1 MEEQQRK
8 NLQRLEFDKVREA
21 LAAHAET
28 DSGREQARS
37 ITPTSDASEAR
48 RRLRETAE
56 ARALLRTKGHLSLA
70 GVRDVR
76 TTVRRAALG
85 GTLEPSELLDVRGTL
100 AVARALH
107 TMVLG
112 QESDLPALS
121 AIVREMAPQ
130 QGLEQ
135 DIERAIS
142 PQGQVKDDASPLL
155 SRLRKDVRGAHAQLC
170 DRLGEIVSS
179 PLGQKVLQEPL
190 ITSREERL
198 VLPVK
203 TEHRN
208 QLPGLV
214 HDISDSGATVF
225 IEPLEA
231 VELGNAWREMRI
243 AERREVERVLGELSA
258 AVGDRAPDIERT
270 VERLAHVDLALAK
283 ARYANALQATEPEIV
298 GEGEPYLRLRDAR
311 HPLLKGRVVPVSVDI
326 GQGYTALL
334 VTGPNTGGKT
344 VALKT
349 VGLLT
354 VMAMAGLH
362 IPAGDES
369 VVYAFDSVYADIGD
383 EQSIEQSLS
392 TFSSHM
398 GNIVH
403 VLRDATSRS
412 LVLLD
417 EMGAGT
423 DPLEGSALARAVLSE
438 LVRRRTLT
446 LATTHHGELKA
457 FAHVTPGM
465 KNASVDFDPET
476 LAPTY
481 KLTIGLPGSSNA
493 LAIAERLGLERR
505 LLDEARG
512 FISPGQLE
520 VDSLLTQIRRERDTL
535 VAERRAAESARMD
548 AERQRQELAAE
559 RERLEDRK
567 ADILEEAGREV
578 RGRAEEMDKRLDRAA
593 RALDDVAAEREASH
607 TVARDALKETVKKAS
622 AEVKAVRREVAG
634 PAWSPPEP
642 SRRPSTEGGP
652 LRRGDTV
659 RVRGLS
665 QRAEVLSDVDAEGKV
680 EVQAGALK
688 LRVPVRDV
696 VGRDE
701 PSVRPAAVRVPSP
714 PPGEGVGPELM
725 LHGMRVEPALAKLD
739 QYLNDA
745 ALTHLSRVVV
755 VHGKGTGALR
765 QAVREYL
772 KGHPLVTAYA
782 SAPPESGGDGA
793 TVVELAG

>member
-1 MEEQQRK
+1 
-8 NLQRLEFDKVREA
+8 
-21 LAAHAET
+21 
-28 DSGREQARS
+28 
-37 ITPTSDASEAR
+37 
-48 RRLRETAE
+48 
-56 ARALLRTKGHLSLA
+56 
-70 GVRDVR
+70 
-76 TTVRRAALG
+76 
-85 GTLEPSELLDVRGTL
+85 
-100 AVARALH
+100 
-107 TMVLG
+107 
-112 QESDLPALS
+112 
-121 AIVREMAPQ
+121 
-130 QGLEQ
+130 
-135 DIERAIS
+135 
-142 PQGQVKDDASPLL
+142 
-155 SRLRKDVRGAHAQLC
+155 
-170 DRLGEIVSS
+170 
-179 PLGQKVLQEPL
+179 
-190 ITSREERL
+190 
-198 VLPVK
+198 
-203 TEHRN
+203 
-208 QLPGLV
+208 
-214 HDISDSGATVF
+214 
-225 IEPLEA
+225 

-258 AVGDRAPDIERT
+258 AVGDHAPDIERT
-270 VERLAHVDLALAK
+270 VERLAHIDLALAR

-311 HPLLKGRVVPVSVDI
+311 HPLLRGRVVPVSVDI
-326 GQGYTALL
+326 GQEYTALL
-334 VTGPNTGGKT
+334 ITGPNTGGKT

-362 IPAGDES
+362 IPVGDGS

-398 GNIVH
+398 GNIIH

-493 LAIAERLGLERR
+493 LAIAERLGLEHR

-535 VAERRAAESARMD
+535 VTERRAAELARME
-548 AERQRQELAAE
+548 AERQRQELASE

-593 RALDDVAAEREASH
+593 RALDDVTAEREASR
-607 TVARDALKETVKKAS
+607 TVARDALKQTVKKAS
-622 AEVKAVRREVAG
+622 AEVKAIRREVAG

-696 VGRDE
+696 IGRDE

-725 LHGMRVEPALAKLD
+725 LHGMRVESALAKLD

>member
-1 MEEQQRK
+1 MDEQRQK
-8 NLQRLEFDKVREA
+8 DLQRLEFDKVREA
-21 LAAHAET
+21 LAAHTET
-28 DSGREQARS
+28 DPGREMARGVA
-37 ITPTSDASEAR
+37 PVSDASEAR
-48 RRLRETAE
+48 RRLRETSE
-56 ARALLRTKGHLSLA
+56 ARALLRSKGHLSLA
-70 GVRDVR
+70 GARDVR
-76 TTVRRAALG
+76 ETVMRAALG
-85 GTLEPSELLDVRGTL
+85 GALEPSELLDVRATL
-100 AVARALH
+100 AVARTLR
-107 TMVLG
+107 TMVMG
-112 QESDLPALS
+112 QEDELPSLS
-121 AIVREMAPQ
+121 AIVREIAPQ
-130 QGLEQ
+130 PGLEQ
-135 DIERAIS
+135 DIERCIS
-142 PQGQVKDDASPLL
+142 AQGEVKDDASPLL
-155 SRLRKDVRGAHAQLC
+155 RRLRKDMRGAYAQLWEK
-170 DRLGEIVSS
+170 LNEIVGST
-179 PLGQKVLQEPL
+179 LGQKVLQEPL

-203 TEHRN
+203 TEHRT

-231 VELGNAWREMRI
+231 VELGNAWRELRI

-258 AVGDRAPDIERT
+258 AVGDHAPDIERM
-270 VERLAHVDLALAK
+270 VERLAHVDLAVAK
-283 ARYANALQATEPEIV
+283 ARYANALQAMEPEIV
-298 GEGEPYLRLRDAR
+298 AEGEPYLSLRDAR
-311 HPLLKGRVVPVSVDI
+311 HPLLRGRVVPISVDI

-349 VGLLT
+349 VGLLA
-354 VMAMAGLH
+354 VMALAGLH
-362 IPAGDES
+362 IPAGDGS
-369 VVYAFDSVYADIGD
+369 IVYAFDGVYADIGD

-398 GNIVH
+398 GNIVR
-403 VLRDATSRS
+403 VLRNATGRS
-412 LVLLD
+412 LALLD

-493 LAIAERLGLERR
+493 LAIAERLGMERR
-505 LLDEARG
+505 VLDEARG
-512 FISPGQLE
+512 FISPDQIE
-520 VDSLLTQIRRERDTL
+520 VDSLLAQIRHERDAL
-535 VAERRAAESARMD
+535 VAERRAAESARME
-548 AERQRQELAAE
+548 AERLRQELAAE

-567 ADILEEAGREV
+567 ADILEDAGREV
-578 RGRAEEMDKRLDRAA
+578 RARAEEMEKRLQKAA
-593 RALDDVAAEREASH
+593 RALDDIAAEQEASRAA
-607 TVARDALKETVKKAS
+607 AREALKETVRKAA

-642 SRRPSTEGGP
+642 SRRRQQVGP
-652 LRRGDTV
+652 VRRGDTV
-659 RVRGLS
+659 RVRGLG
-665 QRAEVLSDVDAEGKV
+665 QRAEVLSDVDAEGNV

-696 VGRDE
+696 IGRDE
-701 PSVRPAAVRVPSP
+701 PSARPATVRVPSP

-745 ALTHLSRVVV
+745 ALAHLSRVVV

-765 QAVREYL
+765 LAVREYL